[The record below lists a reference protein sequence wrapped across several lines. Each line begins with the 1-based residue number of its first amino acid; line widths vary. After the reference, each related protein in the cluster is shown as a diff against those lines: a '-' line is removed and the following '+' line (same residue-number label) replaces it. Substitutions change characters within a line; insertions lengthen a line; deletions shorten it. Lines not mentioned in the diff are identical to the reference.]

1 MCARTDLYILIQA
14 DFLKMYAIYCS
25 NHENA
30 TKLYEKLLASNPQFA
45 DWINTVKLTN
55 PAVKGAGLESYLIK
69 PVQRLCRY
77 PLLLKELLKVQYL
90 YLSRLSLSISLSRL

>member
-1 MCARTDLYILIQA
+1 
-14 DFLKMYAIYCS
+14 MYAIYCS

-30 TKLYEKLLASNPQFA
+30 NKLYEKLLASNAQFA
-45 DWINTVKLTN
+45 EWIAAQKLNN

-77 PLLLKELLKVQYL
+77 PLLLKELVKVPPFIPRE
-90 YLSRLSLSISLSRL
+90 SSLTDIFRKRMPPIPTTPS